1 MSSVERWEKR
11 FNREREARR
20 QAESI
25 LEERSRDLYAANRA
39 LEAANDGLEDRVR
52 ERTAAL
58 ERANESLHIEAR
70 KRLEIQDELRRARDS
85 ALELADL
92 KTQFLARM
100 SHEIRT
106 PLNAI
111 LGLTGLLLDSSIDSE
126 QRTRLETV
134 RTSGRILL
142 RIINDILDM
151 SKIDAGKLDL
161 EYTPVDVSTLLK
173 QAFSLVYIDA
183 ETKGIEILQQSQAI
197 LPPAVVVDGGR
208 IQQILTNLLSNAV
221 KYSDAGKVTV
231 GLKLRS
237 LGDDAVAESLREQ
250 FPEAS
255 GHWQELRFTVADEGR
270 GIPADKLEELF
281 EPFTRLE
288 DDTDTNAGSSSGLG
302 LAICR
307 RLCDM
312 MGGSIEVEST
322 PGQGSE
328 FTVAIPAWLP
338 DDASCEESGQLE
350 TTNISATHQS
360 RDHLLASQDNQS
372 SLQQYLDMAQD
383 KPLSVL
389 IADDYDVNRMVLQSQ
404 LESLGYRADAVANG
418 EEVLRALHARSY
430 DVVLMDI
437 RMPVIDGVEATQRV
451 RARVDGPQPFIVAVT
466 ASALKGDRDRYLEAG
481 MDAYISKPVDIVLL
495 AETMTRAFDERYGPD
510 RVPWRGNLVDMNPV
524 DINLEELKERLGPG
538 LDSLLAKV
546 IPVYLRELPGRLE
559 NLDAALVDEDADT
572 FARYC
577 HGLKGTS
584 KSIGA
589 VELAEQCSRYELAGY
604 EGDLPSREAFDELR
618 DLASRTAVALER
630 TLKERVAQH

>member
-1 MSSVERWEKR
+1 MSTVERWEKR

-25 LEERSRDLYAANRA
+25 LEERSRDLYAANKA
-39 LEAANDGLEDRVR
+39 LEAVNDSLEDRVR

-111 LGLTGLLLDSSIDSE
+111 LGLTGLLLDSSIDAE

-134 RTSGRILL
+134 RTSGEILL

-161 EYTPVDVSTLLK
+161 EYAPVDVSTVLK

-221 KYSDAGKVTV
+221 KYSDGGKVTV

-237 LGDDAVAESLREQ
+237 LDDDAVAESLREQ

-255 GHWQELRFTVADEGR
+255 RHWQELCFTVADEGR
-270 GIPADKLEELF
+270 GIPADKLDELF

-312 MGGSIEVEST
+312 MGGSIDVEST
-322 PGQGSE
+322 PGKGSM

-338 DDASCEESGQLE
+338 DESSCEESGQLE

-495 AETMTRAFDERYGPD
+495 AETMARAFDERYGPD

-559 NLDAALVDEDADT
+559 NLDTALGEEDADT

-604 EGDLPSREAFDELR
+604 GGELPSREAFEELR

-630 TLKERVAQH
+630 TLKERVA